1 MNKLNKI
8 VVGMTLASA
17 IVSAP
22 LYAAEQGDLSA
33 TASTGKVDIRFEIV
47 DQVQISNVKDIT
59 LGTFDGVNAL
69 SGAESFC
76 VYRNGG
82 KGYEMEV
89 SSVDGNGFFAQSPT
103 TGDSVAFAV
112 RIDGDLDASD
122 VTPLTDGEV
131 RANSFAGSTQIDCGV
146 SDNASIQVDFAP
158 TDLRAASTANDYKGT
173 VVITVKPV

>member
-22 LYAAEQGDLSA
+22 LYAAEQGELNA
-33 TASTGKVDIRFEIV
+33 TESTGKVDIRFEIV

-59 LGTFDGVNAL
+59 LGTFDGVNGL
-69 SGAESFC
+69 TGGQSFC

-89 SSVDGNGFFAQSPT
+89 SSVDGTGFFAQSPT
-103 TGDSVAFAV
+103 TGDSVEFSV
-112 RIDGDLDASD
+112 RIDGDVDASD
-122 VTPLTDGEV
+122 TTVIADG
-131 RANSFAGSTQIDCGV
+131 ATSAAYNGSSALDCGV
-146 SDNASIQVDFAP
+146 TDNASIQVDFAP
-158 TDLRAASTANDYKGT
+158 TDLRAASTADDYKGT